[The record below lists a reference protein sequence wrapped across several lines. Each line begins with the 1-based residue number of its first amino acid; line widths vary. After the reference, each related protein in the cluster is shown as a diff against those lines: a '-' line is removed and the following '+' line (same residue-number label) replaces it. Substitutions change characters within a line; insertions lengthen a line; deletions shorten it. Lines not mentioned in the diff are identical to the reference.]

1 MDGSLLAPLLRPSG
15 LTSRADGLVTRA
27 HNYDDMDRLADRTS
41 CHNALPLGFP
51 IRGSEDGWGVPVSRF
66 TRTTGTLPGTAHSTS
81 PPSSAFAGAR
91 HAGAIPRGPGSPNI
105 RANEA
110 RDLSGRRRRRVM
122 SKVTSDVSMSLDG
135 FITDPD
141 ASVGTPLEGNDPG
154 RLSDWQFAGLARSG
168 SSLRGES
175 PDCRGVQFRGRRS
188 QAQTHH
194 PDSAGSPCPI
204 LEDLDLEPALRRLRD
219 SEDQAGLGPIDAFRA
234 HGTKC
239 NPRRVRIDRTAGTE
253 QSAPRRFGSSAHR
266 SNVGRLRGA
275 RSLCG
280 PRAGRSG

>member
-1 MDGSLLAPLLRPSG
+1 
-15 LTSRADGLVTRA
+15 
-27 HNYDDMDRLADRTS
+27 
-41 CHNALPLGFP
+41 
-51 IRGSEDGWGVPVSRF
+51 
-66 TRTTGTLPGTAHSTS
+66 
-81 PPSSAFAGAR
+81 
-91 HAGAIPRGPGSPNI
+91 
-105 RANEA
+105 
-110 RDLSGRRRRRVM
+110 M
-122 SKVTSDVSMSLDG
+122 SKVTPDVSMSLDG

-194 PDSAGSPCPI
+194 PDSAGSPGPI

-253 QSAPRRFGSSAHR
+253 
-266 SNVGRLRGA
+266 NVGRLRGA
-275 RSLCG
+275 RSLVVL
-280 PRAGRSG
+280 GRVEVVDVRG